1 MTITMVLEMIL
12 MKMMTTI
19 LMRRRHQ
26 VFFVIF
32 VHYSFL
38 KKYYCHLDVLKFDFP
53 LDEKI
58 KKVDSDEDD
67 EDDEDDDD
75 HSHSHSHA
83 KKTPGILLY
92 LFIMRLY

>member
-1 MTITMVLEMIL
+1 M
-12 MKMMTTI
+12 
-19 LMRRRHQ
+19 
-26 VFFVIF
+26 
-32 VHYSFL
+32 
-38 KKYYCHLDVLKFDFP
+38 LKFDFP